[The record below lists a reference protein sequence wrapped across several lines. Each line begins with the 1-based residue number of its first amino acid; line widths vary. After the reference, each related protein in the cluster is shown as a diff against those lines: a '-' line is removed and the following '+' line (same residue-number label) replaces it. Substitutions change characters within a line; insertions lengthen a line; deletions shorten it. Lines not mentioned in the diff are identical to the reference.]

1 MQQSLLSTL
10 AIRSALLTGALLTS
24 LAASDTVAQ
33 VHFGTFDLDASQEV
47 PANASAGTG
56 TVTVTLDVGAGTIQ
70 ADGTYQNLLGNA
82 STSHLHAAPPGS
94 NGPIVVPLN
103 ASGGTSGTIFA
114 GGSVNAASAAT
125 ILAGGTY
132 VNVHS
137 SSFPGGEI
145 RGQAIL
151 PWQLWNVGSP
161 CATGAI
167 PDISCVGPFSS
178 GSSNSMDLSNAPANA
193 AAFLVLGLSS
203 LRAPFKGG
211 ILGPN
216 PDFVIPVATD
226 GSGNFNLPY
235 VLSPVPSGVMVWVQ
249 YWVKDAGAPSG
260 FCSTISIKGTTQ

>member
-1 MQQSLLSTL
+1 MKPSLLSTL
-10 AIRSALLTGALLTS
+10 AIRSALLTGALLSSVT
-24 LAASDTVAQ
+24 ASHTVAQ
-33 VHFGTFDLDASQEV
+33 VHFGTFNLDATQEV
-47 PANASAGTG
+47 PANASPGTG
-56 TVTVTLDVGAGTIQ
+56 TVTLTLDVGAGTIQ

-82 STSHLHAAPPGS
+82 STSHLHAAPSGS
-94 NGPIVVPLN
+94 NGPVLVPLN

-114 GGSVNAASAAT
+114 GGAISAANAAT

-137 SSFPGGEI
+137 SMFPGGEI

-151 PWQLWNVGSP
+151 PWELWNVGSP

-167 PDISCVGPFSS
+167 PDIACVGGFSS
-178 GSSNSMDLSNAPANA
+178 NSANSMDLSNAPPNSP
-193 AAFLVLGLSS
+193 AFLVLGLSS

-226 GSGNFNLPY
+226 GAGNFNLPY
-235 VLSPVPSGVMVWVQ
+235 VLTTVPPGVMLWVQ
-249 YWVKDAGAPSG
+249 YWVKDPGAPNG